1 MTITPDFLNCVIS
14 GAALILFGML
24 ITLLFGPFGDGLR
37 GELRD
42 WLAPWRKG

>member
-1 MTITPDFLNCVIS
+1 MTIIMDAGQCI
-14 GAALILFGML
+14 GALALILFGML
-24 ITLLFGPFGDGLR
+24 ITLLFGPFGAGLR